1 VVQLNKYSLINIK
14 EYVLKLA
21 ELIAEVLRV
30 EVEIVDKEL
39 IRVAGTGG
47 DASLAAKNHDG
58 ECLIYRRVIETGKK
72 LVLENPGFHK
82 FCTDCRKRHYCPEKF
97 ECCTPLIVDK
107 EVVGVISLISFT
119 DEQKKVILTKL
130 KEYSDFLDRMSE
142 LIASK
147 AKENYLEIQKERLI
161 KSAAGDIN
169 IINLDSI
176 IGKSNKILEL
186 KQKVRKIADG
196 YANVLL
202 TGESGTGKELFA
214 RAIHYESK
222 RCEKP
227 FIPVNCGAIP
237 ENLLESELF
246 GYAGGAFTGANKGG
260 KIGKFELASGGTI
273 FLDEIGDMPL
283 QLQVKLLRVLQD
295 RVVIPVGSNKSM
307 RIDVRVIAATNKNLE
322 ELVRI
327 GEFRE
332 DLYYRINVI
341 PIKIPPLRDRKED
354 IYLLLCE
361 LLNKYCCIYGLPLPK
376 VSEKVMVCF
385 NNYSWTGNIR
395 ELENAVE
402 YIVNMLGSDREIHVE
417 HLPPKL
423 IEGNDNVDTDKE
435 LKLESLERNAIIKA
449 LKRYG
454 TNTEDKKIAAEAL
467 GISLAS
473 LYRKINSY
481 GINASNL

>member
-1 VVQLNKYSLINIK
+1 MNKYSLINIQD
-14 EYVLKLA
+14 YVLKLA

-30 EVEIVDKEL
+30 EVEIVDMEL
-39 IRVAGTGG
+39 NRVAGTGG
-47 DASLAAKNHDG
+47 HDNLAAKNHDG

-72 LVLENPGFHK
+72 LVLENPGFHR
-82 FCTDCRKRHYCPEKF
+82 FCNDCRKRHYCPEKF
-97 ECCTPLIVDK
+97 ECSTPVIVDK
-107 EVVGVISLISFT
+107 EVAGVISLISFT

-147 AKENYLEIQKERLI
+147 AKENYLELQKERLV
-161 KSAAGDIN
+161 KNASDDTN

-176 IGKSNKILEL
+176 VGKSSKINEL
-186 KQKVRKIADG
+186 KQKVRNIADG

-214 RAIHYESK
+214 RAIHYESR

-227 FIPVNCGAIP
+227 FIAVNCAAIP

-246 GYAGGAFTGANKGG
+246 GYASGAFTGANKGG
-260 KIGKFELASGGTI
+260 KIGKFELANGGSI

-283 QLQVKLLRVLQD
+283 QLQVKILRVLQD
-295 RVVIPVGSNKSM
+295 RYVIPIGSNKPV
-307 RIDVRVIAATNKNLE
+307 RINVRVVTATNKDLE
-322 ELVRI
+322 ELVRN
-327 GEFRE
+327 GMFRE
-332 DLYYRINVI
+332 DLFYRINVI
-341 PIKIPPLRDRKED
+341 PIKIPPLRERKED
-354 IYLLLCE
+354 INPLLE
-361 LLNKYCCIYGLPLPK
+361 VLLNKYCRIYGISIPVYNQEIVELLK
-376 VSEKVMVCF
+376 S
-385 NNYSWTGNIR
+385 YSWTGNIR

-402 YIVNMLGSDREIHVE
+402 YMINLLGGDKEITIK
-417 HLPPKL
+417 HLPSKL
-423 IEGNDNVDTDKE
+423 
-435 LKLESLERNAIIKA
+435 LESGTNKFEDEELRLEALEKKTIIKA

-454 TNTEDKKIAAEAL
+454 TNTEDKRMAAEAL

-481 GINASNL
+481 RIDPLSL

>member
-1 VVQLNKYSLINIK
+1 MNKYSLINIK

-21 ELIAEVLRV
+21 ELIAEVLKV

-39 IRVAGTGG
+39 TRVAGTGG

-58 ECLIYRRVIETGKK
+58 ECFIYRRVIETGKK
-72 LVLENPGFHK
+72 LVLENPGFHR
-82 FCTDCRKRHYCPEKF
+82 FCNDCRKRHYCPEKF
-97 ECCTPLIVDK
+97 ECCTPVIVDK
-107 EVVGVISLISFT
+107 EVAGVISLISFT

-147 AKENYLEIQKERLI
+147 AKESYLEMQKERLI
-161 KSAAGDIN
+161 KNAAVDSS
-169 IINLDSI
+169 IIKLDSI
-176 IGKSNKILEL
+176 IGKSSKIIEL
-186 KQKVRKIADG
+186 KQKVRNIADG

-214 RAIHYESK
+214 RAIHFESK

-246 GYAGGAFTGANKGG
+246 GYAAGAFTGANKGG
-260 KIGKFELASGGTI
+260 RIGKFELANGGTI

-295 RVVIPVGSNKSM
+295 RVVIPVGSNKPM
-307 RIDVRVIAATNKNLE
+307 RIDVRVVTATNKNLE
-322 ELVRI
+322 ELVRT
-327 GEFRE
+327 GKFRE

-341 PIKIPPLRDRKED
+341 PIKLPSLRDRKED
-354 IYLLLCE
+354 IYPLLE
-361 LLNKYCCIYGLPLPK
+361 VLLNKYCRIYGIAVPE
-376 VSEKVMVCF
+376 VSELVMVRLKT
-385 NNYSWTGNIR
+385 YSWTGNIR
-395 ELENAVE
+395 ELENTVE
-402 YIVNMLGSDREIHVE
+402 YIVNMLGSDREIHIK

-423 IEGNDNVDTDKE
+423 VEINAGDSIQEE
-435 LKLESLERNAIIKA
+435 SRLEVLEKRAIIEA

-454 TNTEDKKIAAEAL
+454 TNTEDKKLAAEAL

>member
-1 VVQLNKYSLINIK
+1 MNKYSLINIQD
-14 EYVLKLA
+14 YVLKLA

-30 EVEIVDKEL
+30 EVEIVDMEL
-39 IRVAGTGG
+39 NRVAGTGG
-47 DASLAAKNHDG
+47 HDNLAAKNHDG

-72 LVLENPGFHK
+72 LVLENPGFHR
-82 FCTDCRKRHYCPEKF
+82 FCNDCRKRHYCPEKF
-97 ECCTPLIVDK
+97 ECCTPVIVDK
-107 EVVGVISLISFT
+107 EVAGVISLISFT

-147 AKENYLEIQKERLI
+147 AKENYLELQKERLI
-161 KSAAGDIN
+161 KNASGDAS

-176 IGKSNKILEL
+176 VGKSSKITEL
-186 KQKVRKIADG
+186 KQKVKNIADG

-214 RAIHYESK
+214 RAIHYESR

-227 FIPVNCGAIP
+227 FIAVNCAAIP

-246 GYAGGAFTGANKGG
+246 GYASGAFTGANKGG
-260 KIGKFELASGGTI
+260 KVGKFELANGGTI

-283 QLQVKLLRVLQD
+283 QLQVKILRILQD
-295 RVVIPVGSNKSM
+295 RYVIPIGSNKPI
-307 RIDVRVIAATNKNLE
+307 RINVRVVTATNKDLE
-322 ELVRI
+322 ELVRN
-327 GEFRE
+327 GLFRE
-332 DLYYRINVI
+332 DLFYRINVI
-341 PIKIPPLRDRKED
+341 PIKIPPLRERKED
-354 IYLLLCE
+354 IKPLLE
-361 LLNKYCCIYGLPLPK
+361 ALLNKYCRIYNISIPGYNQEIVELLK
-376 VSEKVMVCF
+376 S
-385 NNYSWTGNIR
+385 YSWTGNIR

-402 YIVNMLGSDREIHVE
+402 YMINLLGGDKEITIK
-417 HLPPKL
+417 HLPSKL
-423 IEGNDNVDTDKE
+423 
-435 LKLESLERNAIIKA
+435 LESGTNKFEDEELRLEALEKKTIIKA

-454 TNTEDKKIAAEAL
+454 TNTEHKRMAAEAL

-481 GINASNL
+481 RIDPLSL